1 MKSFGFTGPFSQ
13 DEQNYVQQLDVAT
26 PTPTGHDIL
35 VEIKAVGINPVD
47 TKVRERAPASQ
58 ETPVILGYDAAGVV
72 KSIGDKVSRFSVGDE
87 VYYAGL
93 VSRAGSF
100 SECQLVDERI
110 VGFKPKSISYAKSAA
125 MPLTSITAWEL
136 LFERFGIGKSKDA
149 NGVLLIVGGAGGV
162 GSMMTQLASQMTNL
176 TVIAT
181 ASRADTNAWCKKM
194 GATHVISHRENLAD
208 QIKALGING
217 IDYAAGLTRT
227 DLHFNAMIDS
237 LKPGGKIGVI
247 DDPGT
252 LDVSLMKPKSISFH
266 WEFMFSKAMFETED
280 MIEQA
285 NLLDA
290 VGKMLDSGALQSTMT
305 KDFGVMNAENLN
317 EALSYQASGTAIGKS
332 VLTVS

>member
-1 MKSFGFTGPFSQ
+1 MKAFGFSGPFSQ
-13 DEQNYVQQLDVAT
+13 EDQNYVQLLDVAK
-26 PTPTGHDIL
+26 PAPKGRDIL
-35 VEIKAVGINPVD
+35 VEVKAVGINPVD
-47 TKVRERAPASQ
+47 TKVRERASATPDA
-58 ETPVILGYDAAGVV
+58 PVILGYDAAGIV
-72 KSIGDKVSRFSVGDE
+72 KEVGDKASRFSIGDE

-136 LFERFGIGKSKDA
+136 LFERFGIVKSKDA
-149 NGVLLIVGGAGGV
+149 SGVLLIVGGAGGV
-162 GSMMTQLASQMTNL
+162 GSMMTQLASKMTNL

-181 ASRADTNAWCKKM
+181 ASRSDTVDWCKKM
-194 GATHVISHRENLAD
+194 GATHVVSHRENLVE
-208 QIKALGING
+208 QIKALGVEH

-227 DLHFNAMIDS
+227 DLHFGAMIEL
-237 LKPGGKIGVI
+237 LKPGGKIGII
-247 DDPGT
+247 DDPGP

-266 WEFMFSKAMFETED
+266 WEFMFTRAMFETDD

-290 VGKMLDSGALQSTMT
+290 VSNMLDDGVLQSTMT
-305 KDFGVMNAENLN
+305 KDFGEMNVENLN
-317 EALSYQASGTAIGKS
+317 RALVYQASGAAIGKS
-332 VLTVS
+332 VLTV